1 MANEE
6 EGYVFILNNPS
17 LKANFVKIGCAT
29 SIAEIRNIIA
39 TSKTAP
45 ESDGI
50 YATLK
55 TSKYEPVARLL
66 GTLLYRVTGKTAEEG
81 NGYFKETASFAAD
94 LLEDIADIAD
104 NARIDYYVDNLP
116 VDDEPD
122 TAEEPAATSHKK
134 PRFRF
139 SMVGLKPG
147 DTITFIPTGIQ
158 VRVASDTKVEYNGNY
173 YKLSPFVRDFMPK
186 DKRNDSGAYQGPKF
200 FSYNGKT
207 LEDMRKE
214 RGI

>member
-1 MANEE
+1 MANGE
-6 EGYVFILNNPS
+6 EGIVFILNNPS

-29 SIAEIRNIIA
+29 SIAEIRSIIA
-39 TSKTAP
+39 ANKATPKP
-45 ESDGI
+45 DEI

-66 GTLLYRVTGKTAEEG
+66 GTLLYRLTGKTAEEG
-81 NGYFKETASFAAD
+81 NGYFEETASFAAD

-104 NARIDYYVDNLP
+104 NARIDYYVDNQP
-116 VDDEPD
+116 VDDEPE
-122 TAEEPAATSHKK
+122 TVEEPAATSHKK

-158 VRVASDTKVEYNGNY
+158 VRVASDSKVEYNGNY
-173 YKLSPFVRDFMPK
+173 YKLSPFVRDFIPESM
-186 DKRNDSGAYQGPKF
+186 RNDSGAYQGSKF

-207 LEDMRKE
+207 LDDMRKE